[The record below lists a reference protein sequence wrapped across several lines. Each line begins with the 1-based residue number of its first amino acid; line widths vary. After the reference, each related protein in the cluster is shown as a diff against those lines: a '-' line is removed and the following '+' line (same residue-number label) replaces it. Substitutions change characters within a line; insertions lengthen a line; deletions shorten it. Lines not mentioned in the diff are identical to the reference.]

1 MLPTRRVKWE
11 HLLLTEP
18 RVSREEE
25 EEEVG
30 VDDPRVGVCRH
41 GRGHGLWQLMFDPQ
55 AARLPVV
62 RCGSSPSRLVPS

>member
-30 VDDPRVGVCRH
+30 VDGPRVGVCRH
-41 GRGHGLWQLMFDPQ
+41 GRGHGLWQLI
-55 AARLPVV
+55 V
-62 RCGSSPSRLVPS
+62 